1 MSISHR
7 LSTFKTHCF
16 RTHVRHRGVFAV
28 KGVLFSSVQHEGSEC
43 RLSAATVHE
52 PAPLITPFSL
62 VFSIPQTAK
71 SCKQKTVARYRQYVI
86 TLFIL
91 PQIHIF
97 GNCFFCARYCKRC
110 FSQNHFRLR
119 NSRACGT
126 TLERTRL
133 ASEKLSPPASQ
144 GHSFASRRC
153 PFLANVCDTTAAGFR
168 ACWVSV
174 YRYSAHAT
182 VFR

>member
-52 PAPLITPFSL
+52 PAPLITQVSL
-62 VFSIPQTAK
+62 IFNIPQTAK

-97 GNCFFCARYCKRC
+97 GNCFFCERYCKRC
-110 FSQNHFRLR
+110 FSQNPFRLR

-133 ASEKLSPPASQ
+133 ASER
-144 GHSFASRRC
+144 SRRC
-153 PFLANVCDTTAAGFR
+153 PFLANVCDATAAGFQ

-174 YRYSAHAT
+174 SRYSAHAT